1 MNVLTGK
8 LIRLAARDPEAA
20 IAPFVRWRRDSE
32 FARLLDTDPQ
42 ELVTPAQMRKRL
54 EEVAPGDAFLFLMRT
69 LEDD

>member
-1 MNVLTGK
+1 MNALTGT

-20 IAPFVRWRRDSE
+20 IAHFVRWRRDSE

-54 EEVAPGDAFLFLMRT
+54 EAVDPGDAFLF
-69 LEDD
+69 